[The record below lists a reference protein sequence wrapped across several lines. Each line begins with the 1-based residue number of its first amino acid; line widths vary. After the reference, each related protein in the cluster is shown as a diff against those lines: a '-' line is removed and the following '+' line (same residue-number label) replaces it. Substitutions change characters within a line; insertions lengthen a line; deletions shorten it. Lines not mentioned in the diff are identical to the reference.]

1 MTLAPAVLDRP
12 AAPRSLQPRELADHI
27 THGTLVIDLRDPD
40 TFDAG
45 HVPGALNL
53 PATLDLAAALA
64 PLAGGPLAL
73 VADTAGQH
81 ATADALARSR
91 PLLGTLSG
99 VDDWARAG
107 LPLRTAQ
114 SLDPAR
120 AARQLAGGGVALIDV
135 RSRADWLSDQVPGSL
150 NVPLPLLLRRRRPL
164 PALPLLVAGDDAG
177 QAALAASAIRAA
189 GHPMV
194 WRVGDGGTAALI
206 RCGVVPR
213 VL

>member
-1 MTLAPAVLDRP
+1 MTLAPAILDRP
-12 AAPRSLQPRELADHI
+12 AAPPSLQPRELADHI
-27 THGTLVIDLRDPD
+27 TRGTLVIDLRDPD
-40 TFDAG
+40 IFDAG

-53 PATLDLAAALA
+53 PATLDMTAALA

-73 VADTAGQH
+73 VA
-81 ATADALARSR
+81 ATAHEHAAADVLAASR
-91 PLLGTLSG
+91 PLLGTRAG
-99 VDDWARAG
+99 IDGWARAG

-135 RSRADWLSDQVPGSL
+135 RSRADWLSGQVPGSL

-194 WRVGDGGTAALI
+194 WRVGGGGTAALI